1 MLGVG
6 VGIGM
11 TPPPPSIE
19 GIWGP
24 GNNLE
29 LWAMKSEFQCI

>member
-1 MLGVG
+1 
-6 VGIGM
+6 M
-11 TPPPPSIE
+11 TPSPSIE

>member
-11 TPPPPSIE
+11 IPSPSIE

-29 LWAMKSEFQCI
+29 LWAMKSEFQFI

>member
-1 MLGVG
+1 
-6 VGIGM
+6 M
-11 TPPPPSIE
+11 TPSPAIE

-29 LWAMKSEFQCI
+29 LWALKSSVHLARLGK